1 MKNDRS
7 ISAMALCAAMA
18 LPAVAAPGPNAITV
32 ELVADTLSAAG
43 MKVSA
48 RQVTLLADVVAST
61 SKPALRVE
69 SMERWGDHRMRVR
82 LACDSNSDCLP
93 FLVAVNWGDDDATT
107 ARSSSSA
114 AVSPAKT
121 SLDPIVVHAGSP
133 AILLL
138 DGDHVHIQLPVF
150 CLESGAAGQTVR
162 VVSKEQRKT
171 FTAQVFSESVLKG
184 RL

>member
-7 ISAMALCAAMA
+7 IQAMALCAAMA
-18 LPAVAAPGPNAITV
+18 LPAVAAPSPNVITA

-48 RQVTLLADVVAST
+48 QQVTLLADVIAST

-82 LACDSNSDCLP
+82 LACDSNSECMP
-93 FLVAVNWGDDDATT
+93 FLVAVNWNGDDATL
-107 ARSSSSA
+107 ASSSSSSVIA
-114 AVSPAKT
+114 QTKSQPA
-121 SLDPIVVHAGSP
+121 PIVVHAGSP

-150 CLESGAAGQTVR
+150 CLENGAAGQTVR

-171 FTAQVFSESVLKG
+171 FTAQVLSESVLKG